1 MWKNPVCKNH
11 GRTLKTCLSCFT
23 KLKEYRNRNFQK
35 KERESQ
41 RVICTT
47 CNTKPA
53 MIRGRKQYHT
63 CNECRNRKKIAYYEK
78 KEKNRKAIDFYN
90 LGMKYYDDL
99 PQEMKEII

>member
-1 MWKNPVCKNH
+1 
-11 GRTLKTCLSCFT
+11 
-23 KLKEYRNRNFQK
+23 
-35 KERESQ
+35 
-41 RVICTT
+41 
-47 CNTKPA
+47 

-99 PQEMKEII
+99 PQEMKEIN